1 MMSGQ
6 IILTLMAQVTIKAES
21 QNAKYQYNQHKL
33 IKKTFKYFDGIE
45 IDISKDSGQIPL
57 IIFYPSGENSG
68 GILKIFKS
76 ELIEEI
82 IIKKKNRK
90 II

>member
-1 MMSGQ
+1 MPS
-6 IILTLMAQVTIKAES
+6 TNTIS
-21 QNAKYQYNQHKL
+21 TNY
-33 IKKTFKYFDGIE
+33 KKTFKYFDGIE

-82 IIKKKNRK
+82 IIKKNGTIETR
-90 II
+90 ISEY

>member
-1 MMSGQ
+1 MPS
-6 IILTLMAQVTIKAES
+6 TNTIS
-21 QNAKYQYNQHKL
+21 TDY
-33 IKKTFKYFDGIE
+33 KKPFKYFEGIE
-45 IDISKDSGQIPL
+45 VNNSKDSRQIPL

-82 IIKKKNRK
+82 KIKKNGTIETR
-90 II
+90 ISEY